1 MVSVRENGN
10 RAMFVP
16 GQTSAFRAVGSWSRS
31 SLFVARMALPQFLNP
46 TNPFSTADRRIVFL
60 LGIVA
65 FIAGYG
71 GAQMAHTLPFAR
83 LSLGLTEGNM
93 SVVFAIV
100 RAVSLTA
107 VGFSI
112 AADRKGRKDPLI
124 IAFGLMSL
132 GSLLTA
138 FVPTTVAY
146 VIAQSVV
153 RVAVVA
159 IAAIGMVLLAEEL
172 SPGIRGYGMGLYGL
186 AGSLGVG
193 TGLLLLP
200 IAERADSAWRILFAL
215 AGLGLLAIPMLMRYL
230 PESRAYRP
238 GKPISFVSALRMGL
252 GRHFWPIAGV
262 SFFVS
267 AFSAP
272 AFDFVLERLINDLA
286 WEASAAR
293 FLLIAASGLGALGLL
308 IGGRMADRSGRRPTA
323 LVALVLGLVGGVGF
337 YLLNSGWFLAASI
350 FVATMGATM
359 LTPALGAMRAEL
371 FPTRVRATS
380 AAWVTNVAILGSIS
394 GFLVG
399 GILIDRIGL
408 PKTVA
413 SLGAGLLI
421 SMALIL
427 TRPETKGMDLVR
439 ARRSGTRT
447 TTTGQ

>member
-1 MVSVRENGN
+1 MS
-10 RAMFVP
+10 
-16 GQTSAFRAVGSWSRS
+16 
-31 SLFVARMALPQFLNP
+31 LPQFLNP
-46 TNPFSTADRRIVFL
+46 TIPFSASDRRIVFL
-60 LGIVA
+60 LGVVA
-65 FIAGYG
+65 FIAGYS
-71 GAQMAHTLPFAR
+71 GAQMAHTLPYAR

-93 SVVFAIV
+93 SLVFAIV

-112 AADRKGRKDPLI
+112 VADRKGRKDPLI

-138 FVPTTVAY
+138 FVPATAAY

-153 RVAVVA
+153 RVSVVA

-172 SPGIRGYGMGLYGL
+172 SPEIRGYGMGLYGL

-200 IAERADSAWRILFAL
+200 IAERADSAWRILFAI

-238 GKPISFVSALRMGL
+238 GKPISFIAALRLGL
-252 GRHFWPIAGV
+252 GKHFWPIAGV

-308 IGGRMADRSGRRPTA
+308 IGGRMADKTGRRPTA
-323 LVALVLGLVGGVGF
+323 LVALALGLVGGVGF
-337 YLLNSGWFLAASI
+337 YLLDSGWFLAASI

-399 GILIDRIGL
+399 GVLIDRIGL

-427 TRPETKGMDLVR
+427 TLPETKGMDLVR
-439 ARRSGTRT
+439 ARRTGSRT
-447 TTTGQ
+447 TTTGS

>member
-1 MVSVRENGN
+1 M
-10 RAMFVP
+10 P
-16 GQTSAFRAVGSWSRS
+16 
-31 SLFVARMALPQFLNP
+31 LPRFLNP
-46 TNPFSTADRRIVFL
+46 TNPFSANDRRIVFL
-60 LGIVA
+60 LGLVA

-71 GAQMAHTLPFAR
+71 GAQMAHTLPYAR

-93 SVVFAIV
+93 SIVFAIV

-112 AADRKGRKDPLI
+112 VADRRGRKDPLI
-124 IAFGLMSL
+124 IAFGLLSIA
-132 GSLLTA
+132 SLLTA
-138 FVPTTVAY
+138 FVPATPAY

-153 RVAVVA
+153 RVSVVA
-159 IAAIGMVLLAEEL
+159 IAALGMVLLAEEL
-172 SPGIRGYGMGLYGL
+172 NPAIRGYGMGLYGL

-215 AGLGLLAIPMLMRYL
+215 SGLGLLVIPMLMRYL
-230 PESRAYRP
+230 PESRAFRP
-238 GKPISFVSALRMGL
+238 GAPIGFITALRMGL
-252 GRHFWPIAGV
+252 GKHFWPIAGV

-286 WEASAAR
+286 WDASAAR
-293 FLLIAASGLGALGLL
+293 FLLIVASGLGALGLL
-308 IGGRMADRSGRRPTA
+308 IGGRMADTSGRRPTA

-350 FVATMGATM
+350 FIATLGATM

-380 AAWVTNVAILGSIS
+380 AAWVTNVAILGSIT

-399 GILIDRIGL
+399 GVMIDRIGL

-413 SLGAGLLI
+413 ALGAGLLI
-421 SMALIL
+421 AMALVL
-427 TRPETKGMDLVR
+427 MLPETKGMDLVR
-439 ARRSGTRT
+439 ARRSVRRAT
-447 TTTGQ
+447 TTES

>member
-1 MVSVRENGN
+1 
-10 RAMFVP
+10 
-16 GQTSAFRAVGSWSRS
+16 
-31 SLFVARMALPQFLNP
+31 
-46 TNPFSTADRRIVFL
+46 
-60 LGIVA
+60 
-65 FIAGYG
+65 
-71 GAQMAHTLPFAR
+71 MAHTLPYAR

-93 SVVFAIV
+93 SIVFAIV

-112 AADRKGRKDPLI
+112 VADRKGRKDPLI

-138 FVPTTVAY
+138 FVPATAAY

-153 RVAVVA
+153 RVSVVA

-172 SPGIRGYGMGLYGL
+172 SPEVRGYGMGLYGL

-238 GKPISFVSALRMGL
+238 GKPISFISALRLGL
-252 GRHFWPIAGV
+252 GRHFWPIAGI

-286 WEASAAR
+286 WDASAAR

-308 IGGRMADRSGRRPTA
+308 IGGRMADKSGRKPTA
-323 LVALVLGLVGGVGF
+323 LVALALGLVGGVGF

-399 GILIDRIGL
+399 GLLIDRIGL

-427 TRPETKGMDLVR
+427 TLPETKGMDLVR
-439 ARRSGTRT
+439 ARRTGSRT
-447 TTTGQ
+447 TTTES

>member
-1 MVSVRENGN
+1 MS
-10 RAMFVP
+10 
-16 GQTSAFRAVGSWSRS
+16 
-31 SLFVARMALPQFLNP
+31 LPQFLNP
-46 TNPFSTADRRIVFL
+46 TIPFSASDRRIVFL
-60 LGIVA
+60 LGVVA
-65 FIAGYG
+65 FIAGYS
-71 GAQMAHTLPFAR
+71 GAQMAHTLPYAR

-93 SVVFAIV
+93 SLVFAIV

-112 AADRKGRKDPLI
+112 VADRKGRKDPLI

-138 FVPTTVAY
+138 FVPATAAY

-153 RVAVVA
+153 RVSVVA

-172 SPGIRGYGMGLYGL
+172 SPEIRGYGMGLYGL

-200 IAERADSAWRILFAL
+200 IAERADSAWRILFAI

-238 GKPISFVSALRMGL
+238 GKPISFIAGLRLGL
-252 GRHFWPIAGV
+252 GKHFWPIAGV

-308 IGGRMADRSGRRPTA
+308 IGGRMADKTGRRPTA
-323 LVALVLGLVGGVGF
+323 LVALALGLVGGVGF
-337 YLLNSGWFLAASI
+337 YLLDSGWFLAVSI

-399 GILIDRIGL
+399 GVLIDRIGL

-427 TRPETKGMDLVR
+427 TLPETKGMDLVR
-439 ARRSGTRT
+439 ARRTGSRT
-447 TTTGQ
+447 TTTGS

>member
-1 MVSVRENGN
+1 MS
-10 RAMFVP
+10 
-16 GQTSAFRAVGSWSRS
+16 
-31 SLFVARMALPQFLNP
+31 LPQFLNP
-46 TNPFSTADRRIVFL
+46 TIPFSATDRRIVFL
-60 LGIVA
+60 LGVVA

-71 GAQMAHTLPFAR
+71 GAQMAHTLPYAR

-93 SVVFAIV
+93 SLVFAIV

-112 AADRKGRKDPLI
+112 VADRKGRKEPLI

-138 FVPTTVAY
+138 FVPATAAY

-153 RVAVVA
+153 RVSVVA

-172 SPGIRGYGMGLYGL
+172 SPEIRGYGMGLYGL

-200 IAERADSAWRILFAL
+200 IAERADSAWRILFAI

-238 GKPISFVSALRMGL
+238 GKPISFISALRLGL
-252 GRHFWPIAGV
+252 GKHFWPIAGV

-308 IGGRMADRSGRRPTA
+308 IGGRMADKKGRRPTA
-323 LVALVLGLVGGVGF
+323 LIALALGLVGGVGF
-337 YLLNSGWFLAASI
+337 YLLDSGWFLAASI

-399 GILIDRIGL
+399 GVLIDRIGL

-427 TRPETKGMDLVR
+427 TLPETKGMDLVR
-439 ARRSGTRT
+439 ARRTGSRT
-447 TTTGQ
+447 TTTGS

>member
-1 MVSVRENGN
+1 MS
-10 RAMFVP
+10 
-16 GQTSAFRAVGSWSRS
+16 
-31 SLFVARMALPQFLNP
+31 LPQFLNP
-46 TNPFSTADRRIVFL
+46 TIPFSATDRRIVFL
-60 LGIVA
+60 LGVVA

-71 GAQMAHTLPFAR
+71 GAQMAHTLPYAR

-93 SVVFAIV
+93 SLVFAIV

-112 AADRKGRKDPLI
+112 VADRKGRKDPLI

-138 FVPTTVAY
+138 FVPATAAY

-153 RVAVVA
+153 RVSVVA

-172 SPGIRGYGMGLYGL
+172 SPEIRGYGMGLYGL

-200 IAERADSAWRILFAL
+200 IAERADSAWRILFAI

-238 GKPISFVSALRMGL
+238 GKPISFVSALRLGL
-252 GRHFWPIAGV
+252 GKHFWPIAGV

-308 IGGRMADRSGRRPTA
+308 IGGRMADKKGRRPTA
-323 LVALVLGLVGGVGF
+323 LIALALGLVGGVGF
-337 YLLNSGWFLAASI
+337 YLLDSGWFLAASI

-399 GILIDRIGL
+399 GVLIDRIGL

-427 TRPETKGMDLVR
+427 TLPETKGMDLVR
-439 ARRSGTRT
+439 ARRTGSRT
-447 TTTGQ
+447 TTAGS

>member
-1 MVSVRENGN
+1 
-10 RAMFVP
+10 
-16 GQTSAFRAVGSWSRS
+16 
-31 SLFVARMALPQFLNP
+31 MALPRFLNP
-46 TNPFSTADRRIVFL
+46 TDPFSATDRRIVFL

-71 GAQMAHTLPFAR
+71 GAQMAHTLPYAR

-93 SVVFAIV
+93 SIVFAIV
-100 RAVSLTA
+100 RAASLTA

-112 AADRKGRKDPLI
+112 VADRKGRKKPLLM
-124 IAFGLMSL
+124 AFSLMSL

-138 FVPTTVAY
+138 FVPATAAY
-146 VIAQSVV
+146 VVAQSVV
-153 RVAVVA
+153 RIAVVA

-172 SPGIRGYGMGLYGL
+172 NPSIRAYGMGLYGL

-215 AGLGLLAIPMLMRYL
+215 AGLGLLAVPMLMRYL

-238 GKPISFVSALRMGL
+238 GKPIGFITALRMGL
-252 GRHFWPIAGV
+252 GKHFWPIAGV
-262 SFFVS
+262 SFFVA

-272 AFDFVLERLINDLA
+272 AFDFVLERLINDLE

-293 FLLIAASGLGALGLL
+293 FLLIVASGLGALGLL
-308 IGGRMADRSGRRPTA
+308 IGGRMADRTGRRPTV

-350 FVATMGATM
+350 FIATLGATM
-359 LTPALGAMRAEL
+359 LTPALGALRAEL

-394 GFLVG
+394 GFLIG
-399 GILIDRIGL
+399 GVLIDRIGL

-413 SLGAGLLI
+413 ALGAGLLI
-421 SMALIL
+421 AMGLVL
-427 TRPETKGMDLVR
+427 MLPETKGMDLVR
-439 ARRSGTRT
+439 ARRSGSGT
-447 TTTGQ
+447 TTTAS

>member
-1 MVSVRENGN
+1 M
-10 RAMFVP
+10 
-16 GQTSAFRAVGSWSRS
+16 
-31 SLFVARMALPQFLNP
+31 
-46 TNPFSTADRRIVFL
+46 

-112 AADRKGRKDPLI
+112 AADRRGRKDPLI

-200 IAERADSAWRILFAL
+200 VAERADSAWRILFAL

-238 GKPISFVSALRMGL
+238 GEPISFFSALRMGL

-323 LVALVLGLVGGVGF
+323 LVALALGLVGGVGF

-399 GILIDRIGL
+399 GVLIDRIGL

-427 TRPETKGMDLVR
+427 TLPETKGMDLVR

-447 TTTGQ
+447 TTTGP

>member
-1 MVSVRENGN
+1 MSHPLL
-10 RAMFVP
+10 ASCM
-16 GQTSAFRAVGSWSRS
+16 S
-31 SLFVARMALPQFLNP
+31 LPQFLNP
-46 TNPFSTADRRIVFL
+46 TIPFSATDRRIVFL
-60 LGIVA
+60 LGVVA

-71 GAQMAHTLPFAR
+71 GAQMAHTLPYAR

-93 SVVFAIV
+93 SLVFAIV

-138 FVPTTVAY
+138 FVPATAAY

-153 RVAVVA
+153 RVSVVA
-159 IAAIGMVLLAEEL
+159 VAAIGMVLLAEEL
-172 SPGIRGYGMGLYGL
+172 SPEIRGYGMGLYGL

-200 IAERADSAWRILFAL
+200 IAERADSAWRILFAI

-238 GKPISFVSALRMGL
+238 GKPISFIAALRLGL
-252 GRHFWPIAGV
+252 GKHFWPIAGV

-293 FLLIAASGLGALGLL
+293 FLLIATSGLGALGLL
-308 IGGRMADRSGRRPTA
+308 IGGRMADKKGRRPTA
-323 LVALVLGLVGGVGF
+323 LIALALGLVGGVGF
-337 YLLNSGWFLAASI
+337 YLLDSGWFLAASI

-399 GILIDRIGL
+399 GVLIDRIGL
-408 PKTVA
+408 PRTVA

-421 SMALIL
+421 SMALVL
-427 TRPETKGMDLVR
+427 TLPETKGMDLVR
-439 ARRSGTRT
+439 TRRTGSRT
-447 TTTGQ
+447 TTTGS

>member
-1 MVSVRENGN
+1 
-10 RAMFVP
+10 
-16 GQTSAFRAVGSWSRS
+16 
-31 SLFVARMALPQFLNP
+31 
-46 TNPFSTADRRIVFL
+46 
-60 LGIVA
+60 
-65 FIAGYG
+65 
-71 GAQMAHTLPFAR
+71 MAHTLPYAR
-83 LSLGLTEGNM
+83 LTEGNM
-93 SVVFAIV
+93 SIVFAIV

-112 AADRKGRKDPLI
+112 VADRKGRKDPLI

-138 FVPTTVAY
+138 FVPATAAY

-153 RVAVVA
+153 RVSVVA

-172 SPGIRGYGMGLYGL
+172 SPDIRGYGMGLYGL

-238 GKPISFVSALRMGL
+238 GTPISFISALRLGL
-252 GRHFWPIAGV
+252 GKHFWPIAGV

-293 FLLIAASGLGALGLL
+293 FLLIAARGLGALGLL
-308 IGGRMADRSGRRPTA
+308 IGGRMADKSGRKPTA
-323 LVALVLGLVGGVGF
+323 LVALALGLLGGVGF

-399 GILIDRIGL
+399 GVLIDRIGL

-427 TRPETKGMDLVR
+427 TLPETKGMDLVR
-439 ARRSGTRT
+439 ARRTGSRT
-447 TTTGQ
+447 TTTES

>member
-1 MVSVRENGN
+1 
-10 RAMFVP
+10 
-16 GQTSAFRAVGSWSRS
+16 
-31 SLFVARMALPQFLNP
+31 MALPRFLNP
-46 TNPFSTADRRIVFL
+46 THPFSANDRRIVFL

-71 GAQMAHTLPFAR
+71 GAQMAHTLPYAR

-100 RAVSLTA
+100 RAVSLAA

-112 AADRKGRKDPLI
+112 VADRIGRKEPLV
-124 IAFGLMSL
+124 IAFSLLSL

-138 FVPTTVAY
+138 FVPATPAY

-153 RVAVVA
+153 RVSVVA
-159 IAAIGMVLLAEEL
+159 IAALGMVLLAEEL
-172 SPGIRGYGMGLYGL
+172 NPAIRGYGMGLYGL

-215 AGLGLLAIPMLMRYL
+215 SGLGLLVIPMLMRYL
-230 PESRAYRP
+230 PESRAFRP
-238 GKPISFVSALRMGL
+238 GKPIGFITALRMGL
-252 GRHFWPIAGV
+252 GKHFWPIAGV

-286 WEASAAR
+286 WDASAAR

-308 IGGRMADRSGRRPTA
+308 IGGHMADTSGRRPTA
-323 LVALVLGLVGGVGF
+323 LVALALGLVGGVGF

-350 FVATMGATM
+350 FVATLGATM
-359 LTPALGAMRAEL
+359 LTPAIGAMRAEL

-399 GILIDRIGL
+399 GVLIDRIGL

-413 SLGAGLLI
+413 SLSTGLLI
-421 SMALIL
+421 SMGLIL
-427 TRPETKGMDLVR
+427 MLPETKGMDLVR
-439 ARRSGTRT
+439 ARRSGRRT
-447 TTTGQ
+447 TTTES

>member
-1 MVSVRENGN
+1 
-10 RAMFVP
+10 
-16 GQTSAFRAVGSWSRS
+16 
-31 SLFVARMALPQFLNP
+31 
-46 TNPFSTADRRIVFL
+46 
-60 LGIVA
+60 
-65 FIAGYG
+65 
-71 GAQMAHTLPFAR
+71 MAHTLPYAR

-93 SVVFAIV
+93 SIVFAIV

-112 AADRKGRKDPLI
+112 VADRKGRKDPLI

-138 FVPTTVAY
+138 FVPATAAY

-153 RVAVVA
+153 RVSVVA

-172 SPGIRGYGMGLYGL
+172 SPEIRGYGMGLYGL

-238 GKPISFVSALRMGL
+238 GAPISFLSALRLGL
-252 GRHFWPIAGV
+252 GKHFWPIAGV

-286 WEASAAR
+286 WDASAAR

-308 IGGRMADRSGRRPTA
+308 IGGRMADKSGRKPTA
-323 LVALVLGLVGGVGF
+323 LVALALGLVGGVGF

-350 FVATMGATM
+350 FVATLGATM

-399 GILIDRIGL
+399 GVLIDRIGL

-427 TRPETKGMDLVR
+427 TLPETKGMDLVR
-439 ARRSGTRT
+439 ARRTGSRT
-447 TTTGQ
+447 TTTES

>member
-1 MVSVRENGN
+1 MS
-10 RAMFVP
+10 
-16 GQTSAFRAVGSWSRS
+16 
-31 SLFVARMALPQFLNP
+31 LPQFLNP
-46 TNPFSTADRRIVFL
+46 TIPFSASDRRIVFL
-60 LGIVA
+60 LGVVA
-65 FIAGYG
+65 FIAGYS
-71 GAQMAHTLPFAR
+71 GAQMAHTLPYAR

-93 SVVFAIV
+93 SLVFAIV

-112 AADRKGRKDPLI
+112 VADRKGRKDPLI

-138 FVPTTVAY
+138 FVPATAAY

-153 RVAVVA
+153 RVSVVA

-172 SPGIRGYGMGLYGL
+172 SPEIRGYGMGLYGL

-200 IAERADSAWRILFAL
+200 IAERADSAWRILFAI

-238 GKPISFVSALRMGL
+238 GKPISFIAALRLGL
-252 GRHFWPIAGV
+252 GKHFWPIAGV

-308 IGGRMADRSGRRPTA
+308 IGGRMADKTGRRPTA
-323 LVALVLGLVGGVGF
+323 LVALALGLVGGVGF
-337 YLLNSGWFLAASI
+337 YLLDSGWFLAVSI

-399 GILIDRIGL
+399 GVLIDRIGL

-427 TRPETKGMDLVR
+427 TLPETKGMDLVR
-439 ARRSGTRT
+439 ARRTGSRT
-447 TTTGQ
+447 TTTGS

>member
-1 MVSVRENGN
+1 
-10 RAMFVP
+10 
-16 GQTSAFRAVGSWSRS
+16 
-31 SLFVARMALPQFLNP
+31 MALPQFLNP

-112 AADRKGRKDPLI
+112 AADRRGRKDPLI

-146 VIAQSVV
+146 VVAQSVV

-200 IAERADSAWRILFAL
+200 VAERADSAWRILFAL

-323 LVALVLGLVGGVGF
+323 LVALALGLVGGVGF

-399 GILIDRIGL
+399 GVLIDRIGL

-427 TRPETKGMDLVR
+427 TLPETKGMDLVR

-447 TTTGQ
+447 TTTGP

>member
-1 MVSVRENGN
+1 MS
-10 RAMFVP
+10 
-16 GQTSAFRAVGSWSRS
+16 
-31 SLFVARMALPQFLNP
+31 LPQFLNP
-46 TNPFSTADRRIVFL
+46 TIPFSATDRRIVFL
-60 LGIVA
+60 LGVVA

-71 GAQMAHTLPFAR
+71 GAQMAHTLPYAR

-93 SVVFAIV
+93 SLVFATV

-112 AADRKGRKDPLI
+112 VADRKGRKEPLI

-138 FVPTTVAY
+138 FVPATAAY

-153 RVAVVA
+153 RVSVVA

-172 SPGIRGYGMGLYGL
+172 SPEIRGYGMGLYGL

-200 IAERADSAWRILFAL
+200 IAERADSAWRILFAI

-238 GKPISFVSALRMGL
+238 GKPISFISALRLGL
-252 GRHFWPIAGV
+252 GKHFWPIAGV

-308 IGGRMADRSGRRPTA
+308 IGGRMADKKGRRPTA
-323 LVALVLGLVGGVGF
+323 LIALALGLVGGVGF
-337 YLLNSGWFLAASI
+337 YLLDSGWFLAASI

-399 GILIDRIGL
+399 GVLIDRIGL

-427 TRPETKGMDLVR
+427 TLPETKGMDLVR
-439 ARRSGTRT
+439 ARRTGSRT
-447 TTTGQ
+447 TTTGS

>member
-1 MVSVRENGN
+1 M
-10 RAMFVP
+10 
-16 GQTSAFRAVGSWSRS
+16 
-31 SLFVARMALPQFLNP
+31 SLPRFLNP
-46 TNPFSTADRRIVFL
+46 TIPFSASDRRIVFL

-65 FIAGYG
+65 FITGYG
-71 GAQMAHTLPFAR
+71 GAEMAHTLPYAR

-93 SVVFAIV
+93 SIVFAIV

-112 AADRKGRKDPLI
+112 IADRKGRKDPLI

-138 FVPTTVAY
+138 FVPATAAY

-153 RVAVVA
+153 RVSVVA

-172 SPGIRGYGMGLYGL
+172 SPEIRGYGMGLYGL

-230 PESRAYRP
+230 PESRAFRP
-238 GKPISFVSALRMGL
+238 GKPISFLAALRLGL
-252 GRHFWPIAGV
+252 GKHFWPIAGV

-293 FLLIAASGLGALGLL
+293 FLLITTSGLGALGLL
-308 IGGRMADRSGRRPTA
+308 IGGRMADKKGRKPTA
-323 LVALVLGLVGGVGF
+323 LVALALGLVGGVGF

-380 AAWVTNVAILGSIS
+380 ASWVTNVAILGSIS

-399 GILIDRIGL
+399 GVLIDRIGL

-427 TRPETKGMDLVR
+427 TLPETKGMDLVR
-439 ARRSGTRT
+439 ARRTGSRT
-447 TTTGQ
+447 TTTG

>member
-1 MVSVRENGN
+1 
-10 RAMFVP
+10 
-16 GQTSAFRAVGSWSRS
+16 
-31 SLFVARMALPQFLNP
+31 MALPRFLNP
-46 TNPFSTADRRIVFL
+46 TNPFSATDRRIVFL

-71 GAQMAHTLPFAR
+71 GAQMAHTLPYAR

-112 AADRKGRKDPLI
+112 VADRTGRKKPLLL
-124 IAFGLMSL
+124 AFSLMSL

-138 FVPTTVAY
+138 FVPATAAY

-159 IAAIGMVLLAEEL
+159 IAALGMVLLAEEV
-172 SPGIRGYGMGLYGL
+172 SPSIRAYGMGLYGL

-215 AGLGLLAIPMLMRYL
+215 AGLGLLAVPMLLRFL

-238 GKPISFVSALRMGL
+238 GKPIGFISSLRMGL
-252 GRHFWPIAGV
+252 GKHFWPIAGV
-262 SFFVS
+262 SFFVA

-272 AFDFVLERLINDLA
+272 AFDFVLERLINDLE

-308 IGGRMADRSGRRPTA
+308 IGGRMADRTGRRPTA
-323 LVALVLGLVGGVGF
+323 LVALALGLVGGVGF

-359 LTPALGAMRAEL
+359 LTPALGALRAEL

-394 GFLVG
+394 GFLIG
-399 GILIDRIGL
+399 GVLIDRIGL

-421 SMALIL
+421 AMGLVL
-427 TRPETKGMDLVR
+427 MLPETKGMDLVR
-439 ARRSGTRT
+439 ARRSGSRT
-447 TTTGQ
+447 TTTES

>member
-1 MVSVRENGN
+1 MS
-10 RAMFVP
+10 
-16 GQTSAFRAVGSWSRS
+16 
-31 SLFVARMALPQFLNP
+31 LPQFLNP
-46 TNPFSTADRRIVFL
+46 TIPFTATDRRIVFL
-60 LGIVA
+60 LGVVA

-71 GAQMAHTLPFAR
+71 GAQMAHTLPYAR

-93 SVVFAIV
+93 SLVFAIV

-112 AADRKGRKDPLI
+112 VADRKGRKDPLI

-138 FVPTTVAY
+138 FVPATAAY

-153 RVAVVA
+153 RVSVVA
-159 IAAIGMVLLAEEL
+159 VAAIGMVLLAEEL
-172 SPGIRGYGMGLYGL
+172 SPEIRGYGMGLYGL

-200 IAERADSAWRILFAL
+200 IAERADSAWRILFAI

-238 GKPISFVSALRMGL
+238 GKPISFIAALRLGL
-252 GRHFWPIAGV
+252 GKHFWPIAGV

-308 IGGRMADRSGRRPTA
+308 IGGRMADKKGRRPTA
-323 LVALVLGLVGGVGF
+323 FIALALGLVGGVGF
-337 YLLNSGWFLAASI
+337 YLLDSGWFLAASI

-399 GILIDRIGL
+399 GVLIDRIGL

-427 TRPETKGMDLVR
+427 TLPETKGMDLVR
-439 ARRSGTRT
+439 ARRTGSRT
-447 TTTGQ
+447 TTTGS